1 MLNYTKYTH
10 ASSEEWVVF
19 VHGAGG
25 SASIWHK
32 QLRAYTQKHN
42 VLLLD
47 LRGHGNSKPNLK
59 AVFDNKYTFEAI
71 AHDILEV
78 LDHEKVASAH
88 FVGISLGTILIR
100 QLAETHPER
109 VKSMIM
115 GGAVMKLN
123 VRSQILMRL
132 GNVFKSL
139 VPYLWIYR
147 FFAFIIMPKK
157 NHKESR
163 LLFIREAKKLYQKE
177 FIRWFKL
184 TAEVN
189 PLLRLF
195 RQVDVNIPTL
205 YVMGGEDYMFLPSIQ
220 ALTQKHTS
228 ASLYVVPDCGHVVN
242 VEQPQLFNKHTLSFI
257 ESVR

>member
-1 MLNYTKYTH
+1 
-10 ASSEEWVVF
+10 
-19 VHGAGG
+19 
-25 SASIWHK
+25 
-32 QLRAYTQKHN
+32 
-42 VLLLD
+42 
-47 LRGHGNSKPNLK
+47 
-59 AVFDNKYTFEAI
+59 
-71 AHDILEV
+71 
-78 LDHEKVASAH
+78 
-88 FVGISLGTILIR
+88 
-100 QLAETHPER
+100 
-109 VKSMIM
+109 M

-205 YVMGGEDYMFLPSIQ
+205 YVMGREDYMFLPSIES
-220 ALTQKHTS
+220 LTQKHAS
-228 ASLYVVPDCGHVVN
+228 ANLYVVPECGHVVN

-257 ESVR
+257 DSVR